1 MLLSTPPPWLLSPG
15 PWAVYVTAYLLLIGT
30 GMSRFIV
37 DTCPSF
43 LLNVLLAG
51 VDGMLRGTGSCA
63 MATAAVAKGL
73 PAWSGVVLAPIATCG
88 GGWLA
93 SLLGAGDGV
102 PRAPAVL
109 QGGLLATLDVW
120 GAMATAAI
128 YLALTGQPGPWA
140 GTVQQ
145 VIGEK
150 RIDTS
155 SARAI
160 AIIFLG
166 CLFAARVLTQAVL
179 GCRNSVKKPV
189 AAKQVEEK
197 VVEISA
203 ESSEIDTE
211 VTEVVKS
218 PAATSNGAKKRK
230 NKKKKAAA
238 QY

>member
-1 MLLSTPPPWLLSPG
+1 M
-15 PWAVYVTAYLLLIGT
+15 
-30 GMSRFIV
+30 
-37 DTCPSF
+37 
-43 LLNVLLAG
+43 
-51 VDGMLRGTGSCA
+51 
-63 MATAAVAKGL
+63 
-73 PAWSGVVLAPIATCG
+73 
-88 GGWLA
+88 
-93 SLLGAGDGV
+93 
-102 PRAPAVL
+102 
-109 QGGLLATLDVW
+109 
-120 GAMATAAI
+120 
-128 YLALTGQPGPWA
+128 
-140 GTVQQ
+140 QQ

-179 GCRNSVKKPV
+179 GCGNSVKKPV
-189 AAKQVEEK
+189 AVKQVEEK
-197 VVEISA
+197 IVEISA

-238 QY
+238 QH